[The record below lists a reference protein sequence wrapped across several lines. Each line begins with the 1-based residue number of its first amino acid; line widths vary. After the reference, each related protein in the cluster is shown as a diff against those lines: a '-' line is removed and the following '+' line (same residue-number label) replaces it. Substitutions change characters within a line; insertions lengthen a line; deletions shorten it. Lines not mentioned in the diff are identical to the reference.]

1 MQKSFS
7 EIEREL
13 KNKIY
18 HPLYILEGEEPY
30 YNEVLTDYF
39 ENHILSDAE
48 KGFNLTIVY
57 GKDVNDSKI
66 AALANSYPMFG
77 NYNIVIVKE
86 AQFIKDWSALSQ
98 VAASLPKTTILA
110 LFISGAT
117 LDKRKTEI
125 KQLISHAVHHST
137 KKLKESEIQDFI
149 AAYIKKHKHKISPDT
164 VQLLT
169 DHVNQDLSFIVNEMN
184 KLILNVPAEKEIT
197 AAHVQEFIGIHK
209 EYNVFALTKALGTRQ
224 IKEALLIADYFSR
237 NSKENPLVVIL
248 SQLYSYFNKVLLY
261 RTMRA
266 STPNEI
272 ASALGVNPYFIKEYE
287 SAARVYTNA
296 RLFNIFELL
305 KEYDLRSKKIIEN
318 ESDDG
323 VLIRELVMRIVA

>member
-1 MQKSFS
+1 
-7 EIEREL
+7 
-13 KNKIY
+13 
-18 HPLYILEGEEPY
+18 
-30 YNEVLTDYF
+30 
-39 ENHILSDAE
+39 
-48 KGFNLTIVY
+48 
-57 GKDVNDSKI
+57 
-66 AALANSYPMFG
+66 
-77 NYNIVIVKE
+77 
-86 AQFIKDWSALSQ
+86 
-98 VAASLPKTTILA
+98 
-110 LFISGAT
+110 
-117 LDKRKTEI
+117 
-125 KQLISHAVHHST
+125 
-137 KKLKESEIQDFI
+137 
-149 AAYIKKHKHKISPDT
+149 
-164 VQLLT
+164 
-169 DHVNQDLSFIVNEMN
+169 
-184 KLILNVPAEKEIT
+184 
-197 AAHVQEFIGIHK
+197 
-209 EYNVFALTKALGTRQ
+209 LGTRQ